1 MPSTRRLIA
10 RRSVSPALLAASLL
24 AGLAPARPAGATEPL
39 EVTGFHPAAYV
50 SADLSVPGP
59 RPLVV
64 VLHGNFDRPEWDCEA
79 WTPIV
84 AGRAFVLCPRGI
96 PRRDAPGMD
105 RWEYGGRPSIL
116 REVAAGRAALAARYP
131 GRLDEGPDVWVGF
144 SLGAIHL
151 APLARGTPA
160 RYPRIVLVEGGLDD
174 WDRRAIARW
183 VRGGGR
189 KIGFAC
195 GRDGCRRRAE
205 RLSAALDAAGG
216 GGRVAFAPIGHN
228 FYGPILAPART
239 MFDWLVEDDARFGA
253 GR

>member
-1 MPSTRRLIA
+1 MSRPSL
-10 RRSVSPALLAASLL
+10 VLVLLALTAE
-24 AGLAPARPAGATEPL
+24 AGATEPL
-39 EVTGFHPAAYV
+39 EVPGFHPAAFV
-50 SADLSVPGP
+50 APDATARGP
-59 RPLVV
+59 RPVVV

-84 AGRAFVLCPRGI
+84 AGRAFILCPRGI
-96 PRRDAPGMD
+96 PRRDAPGLD

-116 REVAAGRAALAARYP
+116 REVAAGRAALAARHP
-131 GRLDEGPDVWVGF
+131 GRVDAGTDVWVGF

-151 APLARGTPA
+151 APLARGAPE

-174 WDRRAIARW
+174 WDRRSIARY

-195 GRDGCRRRAE
+195 GREGCRRRAE
-205 RLSAALDAAGG
+205 RLSTILAAAGG

-228 FYGPILAPART
+228 FYGPILEPAKV
-239 MFDWLVEDDARFGA
+239 MFDWLVEDDERF
-253 GR
+253 R